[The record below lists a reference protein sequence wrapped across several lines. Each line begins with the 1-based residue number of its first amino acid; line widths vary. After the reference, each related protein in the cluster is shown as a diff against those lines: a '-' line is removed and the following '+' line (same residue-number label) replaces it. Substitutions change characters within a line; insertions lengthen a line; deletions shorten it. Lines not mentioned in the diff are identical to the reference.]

1 MKRSWFIGPLAV
13 ASLLVLE
20 CQAER
25 ASLRASM
32 SSEEFYRCGLYKLDD
47 RELANLEAWL
57 EKREQPP
64 TQSRTAAPAKTS
76 TSTVSFNQSSRKYHC
91 PTCSGALRC
100 TRNCVSLSKA
110 EAVQRGG
117 VPCQICGGSCE

>member
-57 EKREQPP
+57 EKRGSLPHPQTQPSP
-64 TQSRTAAPAKTS
+64 KPAS
-76 TSTVSFNQSSRKYHC
+76 STVFFNQSTRKYHC